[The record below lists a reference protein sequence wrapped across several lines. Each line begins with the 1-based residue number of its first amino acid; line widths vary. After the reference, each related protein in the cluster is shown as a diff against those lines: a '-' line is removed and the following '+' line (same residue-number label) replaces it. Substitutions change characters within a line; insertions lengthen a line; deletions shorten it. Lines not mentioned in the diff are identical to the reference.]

1 MCPDIPI
8 QWEDEDSDFDF
19 PETEKA
25 EGEDTADEAEKASVA
40 FEELDDDSSAFAD
53 LLATEGQGL
62 GSAGPYY
69 QTGDQVTGTVMSYRE
84 NSVDVF
90 VDVPGRFS
98 AVIEKREIMKDGQP
112 EYVAGDSIKAY
123 IVSKKDGVLQLSFS
137 LGKAR
142 EAERDLELAAMNDI
156 PVRGKVLKEN
166 KGGFDVQ
173 VFGKTAFCPVS
184 QMDVS
189 FVDVKALYVGK
200 DFDFLIDKADP
211 KGRNIVVSRARLL
224 RKEAAGKIEA
234 LKAQL
239 DDKPIVTGEVKEVKD
254 FGAIVDLGG
263 YTGFVHIS
271 ELSYSRVEN
280 AKDLLKTGETVR
292 ARVISIDD
300 SGDRTRISLSM
311 KAIED
316 DPWQSPDLKEGD
328 NFTAKITKLQDFGAF
343 AEIKP
348 GLEGLIHVSEMSW
361 VKRVRHPEELLSV
374 GDEVSVRVLGIDRE
388 RKRISL
394 SLKDLDSDPWAG
406 IEDKLPIGGTVSGQ
420 VEQLKGFGAIIALT
434 EGVTGLLP
442 VSTLKRAYGESYRKK
457 CSPPQTVEV
466 KVEAI
471 DTEAK
476 KVLLTLP
483 HLEAE
488 DAHNQD
494 YKEYLASF
502 KKDEDKVSRSSA
514 SDAPKKG
521 SLGEILAATLSK
533 KS

>member
-8 QWEDEDSDFDF
+8 NWEDDDSDFDF
-19 PETEKA
+19 ASEDGQEET
-25 EGEDTADEAEKASVA
+25 AEKASVA
-40 FEELDDDSSAFAD
+40 FEGTDDEDSSAFAA
-53 LLATEGQGL
+53 LLASEGGGL
-62 GSAGPYY
+62 DNSPHY
-69 QTGDQVTGTVMSYRE
+69 QTGDEVTGTVMSYGD
-84 NSVDVF
+84 NSIDVF

-98 AVIEKREIMKDGQP
+98 AVIEKREIVKDGKA
-112 EYVAGDSIKAY
+112 EYVAGDTIKAY

-184 QMDVS
+184 QMDVT

-200 DFDFLIDKADP
+200 EYDFLIDKADA

-224 RKEAAGKIEA
+224 RKQAEGKIAE
-234 LKAQL
+234 LKAKL
-239 DDKPIVTGEVKEVKD
+239 DEKPIVSGEVKEVKD
-254 FGAIVDLGG
+254 FGAIVDIGG
-263 YTGFVHIS
+263 FTGFVHIS

-292 ARVISIDD
+292 ARVIGIDD

-311 KAIED
+311 KAIDE

-328 NFTAKITKLQDFGAF
+328 TFSAKITKLQDFGAF

-361 VKRVRHPEELLSV
+361 VKRVRHPEELLKV
-374 GDEVSVRVLGIDRE
+374 GDEVSVRVLAVDLE

-394 SLKDLDSDPWAG
+394 SLKDLSSDPWKD
-406 IEDKLPIGGTVSGQ
+406 IEDKLPIGGVVTGQ
-420 VEQLKGFGAIIALT
+420 VEQLKGFGAIISLL

-442 VSTLKRAYGESYRKK
+442 VGTLKRAYGESFRKK
-457 CSPPQTVEV
+457 CSPPQSIEI

-483 HLEAE
+483 QLEAE
-488 DAHNQD
+488 DQHSND

-502 KKDEDKVSRSSA
+502 KSKEQDKEHKA
-514 SDAPKKG
+514 AKGGTAPKKG
-521 SLGEILAATLSK
+521 SLGEILAAKLANK
-533 KS
+533 P

>member
-8 QWEDEDSDFDF
+8 QWEDEDTDFDF
-19 PETEKA
+19 AEDSKDVEET
-25 EGEDTADEAEKASVA
+25 DEAPKASVS
-40 FEELDDDSSAFAD
+40 FEDAENEDPSAFAA
-53 LLATEGQGL
+53 LLANEGGGL
-62 GSAGPYY
+62 GNEPYY
-69 QTGDQVTGTVMSYRE
+69 QTGDEVSGTVMPFGE
-84 NSVDVF
+84 NSTDVF
-90 VDVPGRFS
+90 IDVPGRFS
-98 AVIEKREIMKDGQP
+98 AVIEKRELVSDNKLA
-112 EYVAGDSIKAY
+112 YAAGDAIKAY

-184 QMDVS
+184 QMDVT

-224 RKEAAGKIEA
+224 RKQAAGKIDE
-234 LKAQL
+234 LREQL
-239 DDKPIVTGEVKEVKD
+239 DDKPIVSGEVKEVKD

-263 YTGFVHIS
+263 FTGFVHIS

-280 AKDLLKTGETVR
+280 AKDLLKTGERVR
-292 ARVISIDD
+292 ARVIGISDD
-300 SGDRTRISLSM
+300 GDRTRISLSM
-311 KAIED
+311 KAIDD
-316 DPWQSPDLKEGD
+316 DPWAAPDLKEGD
-328 NFTAKITKLQDFGAF
+328 SLSAKITKLQDFGAF
-343 AEIKP
+343 AELKP

-361 VKRVRHPEELLSV
+361 VKRVRHPEELLTV
-374 GDEVSVRVLGIDRE
+374 GDEVTVRVLAVDKE

-394 SLKDLDSDPWAG
+394 SLKDLSSDPWQDIG
-406 IEDKLPIGGTVSGQ
+406 SKLPVGSTVTGQ
-420 VEQLKGFGAIIALT
+420 VEQLKGFGAIIAVA
-434 EGVTGLLP
+434 EGLSGLLP
-442 VSTLKRAYGESYRKK
+442 LSTLKRAYGESFRKK

-466 KVEAI
+466 KIEAI
-471 DTEAK
+471 DLDAK
-476 KVLLTLP
+476 KIRLTLP

-488 DAHNQD
+488 DDHRND

-502 KKDEDKVSRSSA
+502 KKDAEKAPEAASA
-514 SDAPKKG
+514 KPKKG
-521 SLGEILAATLSK
+521 SLGEILAAKLGSK
-533 KS
+533 N

>member
-8 QWEDEDSDFDF
+8 QWEDDDSDFDF
-19 PETEKA
+19 ADDNKDA
-25 EGEDTADEAEKASVA
+25 ANEGDDAKAEKASVS
-40 FEELDDDSSAFAD
+40 FEDDGDSAAFAA
-53 LLATEGQGL
+53 LLASEGSGL
-62 GSAGPYY
+62 DNSPHY
-69 QTGDQVTGTVMSYRE
+69 QTGDEITGKVMAYGD

-90 VDVPGRFS
+90 VDVPGRYS
-98 AVIEKREIMKDGQP
+98 AVIEKREIIKDGKP
-112 EYVAGDSIKAY
+112 EYLAGDSIKAY

-224 RKEAAGKIEA
+224 RKQAAGKIDELRA
-234 LKAQL
+234 KL
-239 DDKPIVTGEVKEVKD
+239 DDKPIVSGEVKEVKD

-263 YTGFVHIS
+263 FTGFIHIS

-280 AKDLLKTGETVR
+280 AKDLLQTGERVR
-292 ARVISIDD
+292 ARVIGIDD
-300 SGDRTRISLSM
+300 NGDRTRISLSM
-311 KAIED
+311 KAIDD

-328 NFTAKITKLQDFGAF
+328 TLTARITKLQDFGAF
-343 AEIKP
+343 AEVKP

-361 VKRVRHPEELLSV
+361 VKRVRHPQELLTV
-374 GDEVSVRVLGIDRE
+374 GDEVSVRVLAVDTE

-394 SLKDLDSDPWAG
+394 TLKDIESNPWHG
-406 IEDKLPIGGTVSGQ
+406 IEDKLAIGGVVTGQ
-420 VEQLKGFGAIIALT
+420 VEQLKGFGAIIGLI
-434 EGVTGLLP
+434 EGVSGLLP
-442 VSTLKRAYGESYRKK
+442 ISTLKKAHGESYRKK
-457 CSPPQTVEV
+457 CSPPQSIEV

-488 DAHNQD
+488 DQHHND

-502 KKDEDKVSRSSA
+502 KKDEDKKAESA
-514 SDAPKKG
+514 AAAGAPKKG
-521 SLGEILAATLSK
+521 SLGEILAAKLGSK
-533 KS
+533 S